1 MHRHRHGPL
10 TPLPNG
16 EPYRQIVAE
25 TALVY
30 TVAEVA
36 ARLKVSPGTVRNM
49 IDQGQLYAV
58 RLNVRRIVIPK
69 WASRSSLPGPPSP
82 QPLHPQALEPCL
94 RLSSTPRRHRARRNA
109 EPTGLAAEP
118 RLNRPNGR
126 GRNVRSAPAHPGTG
140 SYELGAP

>member
-1 MHRHRHGPL
+1 MHRHRHGLL
-10 TPLPNG
+10 TPVPNG
-16 EPYRQIVAE
+16 EPHRRVVAE

-69 WASRSSLPGPPSP
+69 WALEELVARP
-82 QPLHPQALEPCL
+82 ALAP
-94 RLSSTPRRHRARRNA
+94 A
-109 EPTGLAAEP
+109 
-118 RLNRPNGR
+118 
-126 GRNVRSAPAHPGTG
+126 SAPPKHLNHA
-140 SYELGAP
+140 